1 MTYKKAFIVGLFQC
15 IAMIPGVSRSAST
28 IVGGLSQKLNRKT
41 AAEFS
46 FFLAVPTMFAATAKK
61 LWDSKEILQSHVSEY
76 ATSLIIGNFIA
87 FIVAMLAI
95 KFFITLV
102 SKSGF
107 KWFGVYRILIGA
119 FILYWYY
126 TNHAMT
132 IL

>member
-1 MTYKKAFIVGLFQC
+1 
-15 IAMIPGVSRSAST
+15 
-28 IVGGLSQKLNRKT
+28 LNRKT

-61 LWDSKEILQSHVSEY
+61 MWDSKEILQAHASEY
-76 ATSLIIGNFIA
+76 ATSLIIGN
-87 FIVAMLAI
+87 IVAFVVALFAI
-95 KFFITLV
+95 KFFIGLV

-107 KWFGVYRILIGA
+107 KWFGVYRIIVGA

-126 TNHAMT
+126 TNHSMT